1 MMGPD
6 SKIRIVIVEDHRLF
20 REGLRLILSVERS
33 FEIVGEAANGLQAID
48 VISGLKPDVVLLD
61 ITMPEL
67 SGIEIIPIIK
77 QKSPGT
83 KALMLTASEDET
95 KILKSL
101 KAGAKG
107 YLSKNITISGLI
119 KAIKVVNKGQLWV
132 ERELVARYFNGD
144 IIADIGREGRQE
156 KMNEAL
162 TPREQDVL
170 RLLIKGSTNKEIAN
184 GLFISEKTVKS
195 HLNKIFKKLNVS
207 RRLDAILSAIK
218 LGFT

>member
-1 MMGPD
+1 MEPD
-6 SKIRIVIVEDHRLF
+6 SKIRIVIAEDHRLI
-20 REGLRLILSVERS
+20 REGLRLILGSEGN

-48 VISGLKPDVVLLD
+48 VISDLKPDVVLLD

-67 SGIEIIPIIK
+67 DGIQVIPIIK

-83 KALMLTASEDET
+83 KALMLTASEDEAMIF
-95 KILKSL
+95 KAL

-107 YLSKNITISGLI
+107 YLSKNTSTSSLI
-119 KAIKVVNKGQLWV
+119 KAIKVVHKDEMWV
-132 ERELVARYFNGD
+132 ERKLVAKFFHEDNT
-144 IIADIGREGRQE
+144 ADSGKEDRQE
-156 KMNEAL
+156 NPKKDL
-162 TPREQDVL
+162 TPREREVL

-184 GLFISEKTVKS
+184 DLFISEKTVKS

-207 RRLDAILSAIK
+207 RRLDAILTAIK

>member
-1 MMGPD
+1 MEPD
-6 SKIRIVIVEDHRLF
+6 SKIRIVIAEDHRLF
-20 REGLRLILSVERS
+20 REGLRLILNGEES

-48 VISGLKPDVVLLD
+48 VISGLKPNVVLLD

-67 SGIEIIPIIK
+67 SGIEVIPIIK
-77 QKSPGT
+77 QTSPGT
-83 KALMLTASEDET
+83 KALMLTASKDEI
-95 KILKSL
+95 KILKFL
-101 KAGAKG
+101 NAGAKG
-107 YLSKNITISGLI
+107 YLSKNTTTSDLI

-132 ERELVARYFNGD
+132 ERKLVARYFNGD
-144 IIADIGREGRQE
+144 ITADIGREDRQE
-156 KMNEAL
+156 NPKKDL

-184 GLFISEKTVKS
+184 DLFISEKTVKS

>member
-6 SKIRIVIVEDHRLF
+6 SKIRIVIVEDHSLF

-67 SGIEIIPIIK
+67 SGIEVIPIIK

-83 KALMLTASEDET
+83 KALMLTASKDET

-119 KAIKVVNKGQLWV
+119 KAIKVINKGQLWV

>member
-1 MMGPD
+1 MMEPD
-6 SKIRIVIVEDHRLF
+6 SKIRIVIAEDHRLI
-20 REGLRLILSVERS
+20 REGLRLILGSEGN

-48 VISGLKPDVVLLD
+48 VISDLKPDVVLLD

-67 SGIEIIPIIK
+67 DGIQVIPIIK

-83 KALMLTASEDET
+83 KALMLTASEDEAMIF
-95 KILKSL
+95 KAL

-107 YLSKNITISGLI
+107 YLSKNTSTSSLI
-119 KAIKVVNKGQLWV
+119 KAIKVVHKDEMWV
-132 ERELVARYFNGD
+132 ERKLVAKFFHEDNT
-144 IIADIGREGRQE
+144 ADSGKEDRQE
-156 KMNEAL
+156 NPKKDL
-162 TPREQDVL
+162 TPREREVL

-184 GLFISEKTVKS
+184 DLFISEKTVKS

-207 RRLDAILSAIK
+207 RRLDAILTAIK

>member
-6 SKIRIVIVEDHRLF
+6 SKIRIVVVEDHSLF
-20 REGLRLILSVERS
+20 REGLRLILNDEES

-67 SGIEIIPIIK
+67 SGIDIIPLIK
-77 QKSPGT
+77 QESPET
-83 KALMLTASEDET
+83 KAFMLTASKDET
-95 KILKSL
+95 KIFKSL

-107 YLSKNITISGLI
+107 YLTKNTTIIELT
-119 KAIKVVNKGQLWV
+119 KAIKVVNKGQLWI
-132 ERELVARYFNGD
+132 ERKLFARYFNGD
-144 IIADIGREGRQE
+144 ITSDISREGRQE
-156 KMNEAL
+156 KL

-170 RLLIKGSTNKEIAN
+170 NLLIKGFTNKEIAN
-184 GLFISEKTVKS
+184 DLFISEKTVKS

-207 RRLDAILSAIK
+207 QRLGAILTAIK
-218 LGFT
+218 LGFA

>member
-1 MMGPD
+1 MGPD

-20 REGLRLILSVERS
+20 REGLRLGLNGEES

-48 VISGLKPDVVLLD
+48 VISDLKPDVVLLD

-67 SGIEIIPIIK
+67 SGIEVIPIIK

-83 KALMLTASEDET
+83 KTLMLTASKDEI
-95 KILKSL
+95 KIFISL

-107 YLSKNITISGLI
+107 YLSKNTTISDLI

-132 ERELVARYFNGD
+132 ERKLVARYFNGD
-144 IIADIGREGRQE
+144 ITADIGREDRQE
-156 KMNEAL
+156 NPKKDL

-184 GLFISEKTVKS
+184 DLFISEKTVKS
-195 HLNKIFKKLNVS
+195 HLNKIFKKLDVS
-207 RRLDAILSAIK
+207 RRLDAILCAIK

>member
-1 MMGPD
+1 MMEPD

-20 REGLRLILSVERS
+20 REALRLILNGEES

-67 SGIEIIPIIK
+67 SGIEVIPIIK
-77 QKSPGT
+77 KKSPGT
-83 KALMLTASEDET
+83 KALMLTASKDET

-107 YLSKNITISGLI
+107 YLSKNTTISDLI
-119 KAIKVVNKGQLWV
+119 KAIKVVNKDQLWV
-132 ERELVARYFNGD
+132 ERKLIARYFNGD
-144 IIADIGREGRQE
+144 ITADIGREGRQE
-156 KMNEAL
+156 KMMEAL
-162 TPREQDVL
+162 TLREQDVL

-184 GLFISEKTVKS
+184 DLFISEKTVKS

-207 RRLDAILSAIK
+207 RRLGAILSAMK
-218 LGFT
+218 LGFS

>member
-1 MMGPD
+1 MGPD
-6 SKIRIVIVEDHRLF
+6 SKIRIVIAEDHRLI
-20 REGLRLILSVERS
+20 REGLRLILGSEGN

-48 VISGLKPDVVLLD
+48 VISDLKPDVVLLD

-67 SGIEIIPIIK
+67 DGIQVIPIIK

-83 KALMLTASEDET
+83 KALMLTASEDEAMIF
-95 KILKSL
+95 KAL

-107 YLSKNITISGLI
+107 YLSKNTSTSSLI
-119 KAIKVVNKGQLWV
+119 KAIKVVHKDEMWV
-132 ERELVARYFNGD
+132 ERKLVAKFFHEDNT
-144 IIADIGREGRQE
+144 ADSGKEDRQE
-156 KMNEAL
+156 NPKKDL
-162 TPREQDVL
+162 TPREREVL

-184 GLFISEKTVKS
+184 DLFISEKTVKS

>member
-6 SKIRIVIVEDHRLF
+6 SKIRIVVVEDHRLF
-20 REGLRLILSVERS
+20 REGLRLILNGEKS

-48 VISGLKPDVVLLD
+48 LISGLKPYVVLLD

-67 SGIEIIPIIK
+67 SGIDIIPLIK

-83 KALMLTASEDET
+83 KALMLTASKDET
-95 KILKSL
+95 KIFKSL
-101 KAGAKG
+101 KAGARG
-107 YLSKNITISGLI
+107 YLTKNTTILELT
-119 KAIKVVNKGQLWV
+119 KAIKVVNKGQLWI
-132 ERELVARYFNGD
+132 ERKLFARYFNGD
-144 IIADIGREGRQE
+144 ITSDIGREGRQE
-156 KMNEAL
+156 KL

-170 RLLIKGSTNKEIAN
+170 HLLIKGFTNKEIAN
-184 GLFISEKTVKS
+184 DLFISEKTVKS

-207 RRLDAILSAIK
+207 RRLGAILTAIK